1 MVEVVL
7 QNWGDLVLMTAE
19 QAGTYIVL
27 REECSFYVNESRLVE
42 QVIQM
47 LTDLQQNLR
56 IRYITPYP

>member
-1 MVEVVL
+1 
-7 QNWGDLVLMTAE
+7 MTAE
-19 QAGTYIVL
+19 QAGTYIVS

-47 LTDLQQNLR
+47 LTDLQQNLQ